1 MSTYQLLISMFHD
14 AGLFDHVILMATDM
28 LSFGIEL
35 DEICMNYANSAY
47 VKLQGLTREF
57 SLDGHRTNAGHI
69 HPDICIYH
77 PAIMIIANYSCSPYM
92 RASITV
98 LNNLYL
104 GQRPQQKV
112 IMSLLSG
119 TRTLHQTPLF
129 EDVIYCRTNLCRR
142 FHHSDTSILQCTYFV
157 LCSSFPPCYYSC
169 ELQERKLY
177 T

>member
-1 MSTYQLLISMFHD
+1 MQAIYILIH
-14 AGLFDHVILMATDM
+14 
-28 LSFGIEL
+28 
-35 DEICMNYANSAY
+35 
-47 VKLQGLTREF
+47 
-57 SLDGHRTNAGHI
+57 
-69 HPDICIYH
+69 ICIYH

-112 IMSLLSG
+112 ILSLWSG

-129 EDVIYCRTNLCRR
+129 ENVVYCGTNLCRR
-142 FHHSDTSILQCTYFV
+142 LHHSDTSILQCTYFV
-157 LCSSFPPCYYSC
+157 LCSSFSPCYYSC

-177 T
+177 TWSPNIGLNLRTAISPYFQYQSTLNVNISDFTW